1 MSDSKKLKV
10 NAACSFYNSVI
21 LAACFLAVRLQSVWH
36 KGSALINIYMIE
48 QMSVHKVTIA
58 LVIISGKSSVLVK
71 VYACNLRENSRS
83 PFFSTILQA
92 EHKFLPVKIL

>member
-1 MSDSKKLKV
+1 MSVMSDSKKLKV

-71 VYACNLRENSRS
+71 VYACNLREIQIS
-83 PFFSTILQA
+83 FLYHSTS
-92 EHKFLPVKIL
+92 